1 MQLLMNKMVSA
12 MAQVIL
18 FSLIPFVWWLIT
30 ARKEQKFSQWMG
42 LKKVTGDKKTAAA
55 IVIVTVG
62 FLLCGM
68 YTLYTLKDV
77 ETATSEFTGLGAAAI
92 PAILVYA
99 IFNTAL
105 SEELFFRGFLLKRMQ
120 NKFGFAVA
128 CTVQAVL
135 FGLLHGAMFISL
147 VGIVKAVLII
157 SLTAIFAGGM
167 GYINE
172 KKANGSI
179 LPSWLVHAISNVFSG
194 LCAAFM
200 IF

>member
-55 IVIVTVG
+55 IVIVTIG
-62 FLLCGM
+62 FLLCGV

-147 VGIVKAVLII
+147 LGIVKAVLII

-179 LPSWLVHAISNVFSG
+179 LPSWLVHAISNIFSG

>member
-62 FLLCGM
+62 FLLCGV

-179 LPSWLVHAISNVFSG
+179 LPSWLVHAISNIFSG